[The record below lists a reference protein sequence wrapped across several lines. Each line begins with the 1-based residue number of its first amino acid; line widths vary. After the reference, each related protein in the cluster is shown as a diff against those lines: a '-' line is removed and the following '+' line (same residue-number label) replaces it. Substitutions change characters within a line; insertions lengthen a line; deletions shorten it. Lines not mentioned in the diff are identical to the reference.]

1 MDAGVVSEAR
11 GKLVGMLVHKFPGVR
26 NAVLDE
32 LWVRLY
38 GESGGEV
45 LKSTDW
51 TKAKKGDVE
60 RVREIMGIIFAPRR
74 GDRWSTELNE
84 VYPIS

>member
-60 RVREIMGIIFAPRR
+60 RVREIMGII
-74 GDRWSTELNE
+74 
-84 VYPIS
+84 